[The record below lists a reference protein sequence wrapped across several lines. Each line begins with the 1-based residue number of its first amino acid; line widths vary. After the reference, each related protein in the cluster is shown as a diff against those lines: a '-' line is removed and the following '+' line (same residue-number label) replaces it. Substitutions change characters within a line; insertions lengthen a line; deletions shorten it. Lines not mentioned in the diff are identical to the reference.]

1 MFVYHSARIGLPDY
15 HHLQE
20 IDTLIRM
27 LAAKLEGIWQQ
38 PDAGMWESRGRPH
51 HHTYSKAM
59 CWVAFD
65 RAAAWLCDRDADLS
79 ERYRRLAANVREEV
93 LEKGFDRR
101 RNSFVRAYDD
111 DALDAAVLRL
121 PFVGLIDPCD
131 ERMIG
136 TVAAIERELVSGGL
150 VWRYRSEDT
159 DDGLEQGEG
168 AFVAAGFWLADA
180 LQCRG
185 GRTRPG
191 PCSNG
196 CWGGPMMSVCWL
208 RNYRANRIVSLANFR
223 RPCRICP

>member
-1 MFVYHSARIGLPDY
+1 MHAFAALFVNGRLSFGPDRPARRASSAGNRHADPHACGKGGR
-15 HHLQE
+15 H
-20 IDTLIRM
+20 
-27 LAAKLEGIWQQ
+27 LAATRRRHLGKPW
-38 PDAGMWESRGRPH
+38 PPH
-51 HHTYSKAM
+51 HHTYSKAL

-101 RNSFVRAYDD
+101 RNSFVWAYDD

-121 PFVGLIDPCD
+121 LFVGLIDPCD

-136 TVAAIERELVSGGL
+136 TVAAIEGELVRGGL

-180 LQCRG
+180 LHAQ
-185 GRTRPG
+185 GRQDEARALFERLLG
-191 PCSNG
+191 
-196 CWGGPMMSVCWL
+196 
-208 RNYRANRIVSLANFR
+208 RANDVGLRAEELSGE
-223 RPCRICP
+223 